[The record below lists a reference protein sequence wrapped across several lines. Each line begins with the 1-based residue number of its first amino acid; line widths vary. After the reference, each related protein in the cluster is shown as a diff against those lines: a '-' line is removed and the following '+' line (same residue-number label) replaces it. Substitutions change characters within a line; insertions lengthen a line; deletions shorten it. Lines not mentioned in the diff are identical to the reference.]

1 MEQQDLVA
9 LLQSVSMDE
18 LKKVIPAKERMEKLE
33 KRKMDLEKELASV
46 DKQIA
51 SLLLPSGMTPIA
63 RAKTKKSP
71 RRAKRRRIAQPSLS
85 SLVVEILQE
94 RKKALGINDIC
105 YALLKEKNYRTR
117 AKNFKAQIR
126 VMMYRNEKGL
136 FKKAGPGLFKL
147 TSGAKPKTKAA
158 TMTKAKAKAKTKK
171 KAKRK
176 PQAKVKKKGKVKTRP
191 KTRAKRK
198 TKTKAKKRA
207 KR

>member
-1 MEQQDLVA
+1 MEKQDLVA

-136 FKKAGPGLFKL
+136 FKKAGPGRFRLAAD
-147 TSGAKPKTKAA
+147 AKPRTKTATKTKPKAKKRA
-158 TMTKAKAKAKTKK
+158 EAKAKRKPRAKIKRKTKK
-171 KAKRK
+171 KAK
-176 PQAKVKKKGKVKTRP
+176 AK
-191 KTRAKRK
+191 
-198 TKTKAKKRA
+198 KKRA